1 MQGVEASKPTTDP
14 PLAVFSTGCL
24 IGMLL
29 SYGNLTGFLAGLLA
43 GVFIQT
49 NGPQLG
55 GSIMNCAAY
64 AADGVFTVVRSLQ
77 QKRQLVAHAAPE
89 SRDLTT

>member
-1 MQGVEASKPTTDP
+1 MPSIDTPKDSGDP

-24 IGMLL
+24 IGMIL
-29 SYGNLTGFLAGLLA
+29 SYANLTGFLAGLVA

-55 GSIMNCAAY
+55 GGIMTCATY
-64 AADGVFTVVRSLQ
+64 AVDGAFTVVRSLQ
-77 QKRQLVAHAAPE
+77 QKQKIASEATE
-89 SRDLTT
+89 T